1 MNYVAFPENKHQK
14 NFLLLC
20 TIGKWY
26 ISIDC
31 VFATYPDV
39 DLLRDQVGLTFCTF
53 PTFLFPFIADTL
65 LIK

>member
-1 MNYVAFPENKHQK
+1 MNYVAFPENKHQQ

-26 ISIDC
+26 IS
-31 VFATYPDV
+31 ATYPDV
-39 DLLRDQVGLTFCTF
+39 DVLRDQVGLTFCTF